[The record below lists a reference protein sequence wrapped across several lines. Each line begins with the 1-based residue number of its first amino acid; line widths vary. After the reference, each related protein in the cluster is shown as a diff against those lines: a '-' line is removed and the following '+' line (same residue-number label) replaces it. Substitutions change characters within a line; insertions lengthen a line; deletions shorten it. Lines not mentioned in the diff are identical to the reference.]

1 MPVKGDSMRILYL
14 EDSELDA
21 KLVQQYMK
29 SVQHV
34 FDSVRTIDQAQ
45 QYLSSQK
52 PDVFLVDIVIGG
64 ETAHDLIKQVVKQR
78 LSKHIVA
85 VTAKALPSERKQY
98 MDLGCDRVLA
108 KPFTIDDL
116 EQTLE
121 VLSQE

>member
-1 MPVKGDSMRILYL
+1 MHILYL
-14 EDSELDA
+14 EDSEPDA
-21 KLVQQYMK
+21 RLVQQYMN
-29 SVQHV
+29 SVRHT
-34 FDSVRTIDQAQ
+34 FRSVRTIDQAQ
-45 QYLSSQK
+45 DYLIKQQ
-52 PDVFLVDIVIGG
+52 PDVFLVDIIIGG
-64 ETAHDLIKQVVKQR
+64 NTAHELIAQVAKQR

-121 VLSQE
+121 VLAQE